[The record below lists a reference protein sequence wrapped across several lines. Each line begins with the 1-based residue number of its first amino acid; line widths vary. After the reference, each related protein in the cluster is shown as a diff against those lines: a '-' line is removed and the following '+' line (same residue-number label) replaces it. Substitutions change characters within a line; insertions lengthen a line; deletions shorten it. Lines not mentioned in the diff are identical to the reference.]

1 MVKAIKISLI
11 IIILFS
17 LNIFAD
23 HHPAVPR
30 NVIETRIGPFELGK
44 LLPNK
49 YLTCKSVSDGTEWY
63 EYYLLFDKPDNPNN
77 CLRIQIN
84 AECIND
90 SGKQIICSSKSK
102 RKITDIGIET
112 ERPYK
117 QFSESESFCKID
129 ISIDELKTS
138 KGIRIGDPLKK
149 VLRIYGPPSYDG
161 HLTNK
166 EFNCPYYIIY
176 TKEKEIG
183 IGRSFDFQ
191 IFNNRVIGIRINEG
205 E

>member
-1 MVKAIKISLI
+1 MVKAIKISSI

-17 LNIFAD
+17 LKIFAD

-44 LLPNK
+44 LLPSK
-49 YLTCKSVSDGTEWY
+49 YLTCKSISDGNEWY
-63 EYYLLFDKPDNPNN
+63 EYYLLFENPNNPNN
-77 CLRIQIN
+77 CLRVQIN

-90 SGKQIICSSKSK
+90 SGKQIICTSKST
-102 RKITDIGIET
+102 RKITYIDIET

-117 QFSESESFCKID
+117 LFSESESFCKID

-138 KGIRIGDPLKK
+138 KGIRIGDPLEK

-161 HLTNK
+161 HLKNK
-166 EFNCPYYIIY
+166 GFNCPYYIIY

-183 IGRSFDFQ
+183 NGRSFDFQ
-191 IFNNRVIGIRINEG
+191 IFNDIVIGIRISEG